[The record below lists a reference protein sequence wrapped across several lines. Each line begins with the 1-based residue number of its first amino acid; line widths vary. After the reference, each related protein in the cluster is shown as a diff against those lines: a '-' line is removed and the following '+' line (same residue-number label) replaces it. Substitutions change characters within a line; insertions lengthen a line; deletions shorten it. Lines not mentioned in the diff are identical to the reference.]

1 MFTDDPATG
10 AGPIDRQPIGF
21 DVAGRLER
29 EIIRGDLA
37 PGAKLVET
45 ELSAR
50 YGVSRSPLREAL
62 QIVEASGLVTRRP
75 RYGVRVAELSV
86 ANLDDIS
93 ICRVSLEATAA
104 GLLASAPDH
113 RAIAGALD
121 LHVEHMRTAF
131 AAGDFPGCF
140 EANVR
145 LTDHI
150 HAALPNPV
158 LQKLLGQLNKPAL
171 RYRYWAYLRAPET
184 VRMLIGSNE
193 QMTDAIRSGDGSRAE
208 TVTSG
213 LVYDAWR
220 QVRAALLE
228 A

>member
-1 MFTDDPATG
+1 MFSDAPSAP
-10 AGPIDRQPIGF
+10 AGPIERQPIGF

-93 ICRVSLEATAA
+93 VCRVSLEATAA
-104 GLLASAPDH
+104 ALLATAPEH
-113 RAIAGALD
+113 RAIADALD
-121 LHVEHMRTAF
+121 AHVQRMRETF
-131 AAGDFPGCF
+131 AAGDLPGCF

-171 RYRYWAYLRAPET
+171 RYRYWAYQRAPQT

-193 QMTDAIRSGDGSRAE
+193 QMIGAIRSGDGQSAE